1 MLTLSDV
8 RAARET
14 IKDAV
19 RVTPVFS
26 STQLGR
32 RIDGG
37 VTLWLKAESLQKTGS
52 FKPRGALNR
61 VRNTPHADLERGIIT
76 VSAGNHAQGVA
87 WAAREAGVPCVV
99 CMRANASHSKVAATR
114 GYGAEVLLIE
124 GTVPELFAEAE
135 RLAVERGLLMVHP
148 YDDELIMAGQGTVG
162 LEIVEQVPDVD
173 VVVCGVGG
181 GGLLSGVALAVK
193 SLKPSARVYGVEP
206 AGAASMRR
214 AWEAGAPVALERVVT
229 IADGLAAPGA
239 GAHCYAIARQYVD
252 DILVVTDDEIV
263 AALKDILMYA
273 KLYVEPGA
281 AAGVA
286 ALLTGKVPVQAGE
299 TVVAILSGGNLDLEA
314 LKELL

>member
-1 MLTLSDV
+1 
-8 RAARET
+8 
-14 IKDAV
+14 
-19 RVTPVFS
+19 
-26 STQLGR
+26 
-32 RIDGG
+32 
-37 VTLWLKAESLQKTGS
+37 
-52 FKPRGALNR
+52 
-61 VRNTPHADLERGIIT
+61 
-76 VSAGNHAQGVA
+76 
-87 WAAREAGVPCVV
+87 
-99 CMRANASHSKVAATR
+99 
-114 GYGAEVLLIE
+114 
-124 GTVPELFAEAE
+124 
-135 RLAVERGLLMVHP
+135 
-148 YDDELIMAGQGTVG
+148 MAGQGTVG

-239 GAHCYAIARQYVD
+239 GAHCYASARQYVD
-252 DILVVTDDEIV
+252 DILVVSDNEIV

>member
-8 RAARET
+8 LAARET

-26 STQLGR
+26 STQLGA
-32 RIDGG
+32 RIGA
-37 VTLWLKAESLQKTGS
+37 TLWLKAESLQKTGS

-61 VRNTPHADLERGIIT
+61 VRNTPRAELERGLIT

-87 WAAREAGVPCVV
+87 WAAREAGVPCTV

-135 RLAVERGLLMVHP
+135 RLAVERGLLLVHP
-148 YDDELIMAGQGTVG
+148 YDDELIMAGQGTLG

-173 VVVCGVGG
+173 VVVCSVGG

-193 SLKPSARVYGVEP
+193 SLKPSVRVYGVEP
-206 AGAASMRR
+206 TGAASMRR
-214 AWEAGAPVALERVVT
+214 AWDAGEPVALERVVT

-239 GAHCYAIARQYVD
+239 GAHCYALARQYVD
-252 DILVVTDDEIV
+252 DILVVTDDEII
-263 AALKDILMYA
+263 AALKDILVYA

-281 AAGVA
+281 AASVA
-286 ALLTGKVPVQAGE
+286 ALLTGKVPLRPGE
-299 TVVAILSGGNLDLEA
+299 TVVAVLSGGNLDLEV
-314 LKELL
+314 LKGML

>member
-8 RAARET
+8 LAARET

-26 STQLGR
+26 STQLGA
-32 RIDGG
+32 RIGA
-37 VTLWLKAESLQKTGS
+37 TLWLKAESLQKTGS

-61 VRNTPHADLERGIIT
+61 VRNTPRAELERGLIT

-87 WAAREAGVPCVV
+87 WAAREAGVPCTV

-124 GTVPELFAEAE
+124 GSVPELFAEAE
-135 RLAVERGLLMVHP
+135 RLAVERGLLLVHP
-148 YDDELIMAGQGTVG
+148 YDDELIMAGQGTLG

-173 VVVCGVGG
+173 VVVCSVGG

-193 SLKPSARVYGVEP
+193 SLKPSVRVYGVEP
-206 AGAASMRR
+206 TGAASMRR
-214 AWEAGAPVALERVVT
+214 AWDAGEPVALERVVT

-239 GAHCYAIARQYVD
+239 GAHCYALARQYVD
-252 DILVVTDDEIV
+252 DILVVTDDEII
-263 AALKDILMYA
+263 AALKDILVYA

-281 AAGVA
+281 AASVA
-286 ALLTGKVPVQAGE
+286 ALLTGTVPVQNGE
-299 TVVAILSGGNLDLEA
+299 TVVAVLSGGNLDLEV
-314 LKELL
+314 LKGML

>member
-1 MLTLSDV
+1 
-8 RAARET
+8 
-14 IKDAV
+14 
-19 RVTPVFS
+19 
-26 STQLGR
+26 
-32 RIDGG
+32 
-37 VTLWLKAESLQKTGS
+37 
-52 FKPRGALNR
+52 
-61 VRNTPHADLERGIIT
+61 
-76 VSAGNHAQGVA
+76 VA

-252 DILVVTDDEIV
+252 DILVVSDDEIV

-286 ALLTGKVPVQAGE
+286 ALLTGKVPVRAGE
-299 TVVAILSGGNLDLEA
+299 TVVAVLSGGNLDLEV